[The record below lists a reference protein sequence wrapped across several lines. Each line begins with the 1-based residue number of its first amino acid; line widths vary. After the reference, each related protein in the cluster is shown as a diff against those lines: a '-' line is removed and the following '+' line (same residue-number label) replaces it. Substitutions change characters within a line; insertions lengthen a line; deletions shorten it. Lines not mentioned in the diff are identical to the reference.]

1 MDPVAK
7 RLELL
12 DLQLSPR
19 HPIDVCSERMP
30 LLMPSLSLILG
41 MLLESFLTGPTHAW
55 LAVLI
60 GSPLILIRRVR
71 HRFAILAC
79 VMAMALGGLRLACYT
94 HLPDTDISNWVT
106 DQDTPAT
113 FTGTVSNTPRLIKTD
128 WAYASQHPQTPG
140 QSFDLQVENPY
151 SGTVR
156 VYAIIPIPDLTV
168 GTRITV
174 HGRISRFSPAPNP
187 GQFDMAAHQ
196 ARRNCFVTAYVKS
209 PASVKIL
216 PGLPGPWVRLVR
228 ARSQWQQG
236 VAETFTGPG
245 QDTTPQSALLK
256 ALLLGVRSDVPSATL
271 EAFQTTGLLH
281 LISLSGLHVGILM
294 TLVWVVCQCLGLL
307 KPARATFC
315 LCVLGGFL
323 WLVPLRAATVRAG
336 VIAGLFCLAI
346 LLRRKPHPVNTLSV
360 AALLLLLT
368 RPTQLF
374 EAGWQLSFSSVLGI
388 LLVSHRLESWGDAR
402 FLACCP
408 VPESPVGRIGHHV
421 LRSSL
426 TLLAV
431 GLGAWLGSAGLLA
444 YHFYCITPLSVL
456 YTLIALP
463 LVALILVVG
472 FVHILAALVCP
483 LANPLTLAILNG
495 LCHGLVGMVHG
506 LSLIPGSRVLLGCVS
521 WIPVTLYYGLLLP
534 GLLWKTKRVTRR
546 LVALALILPLA
557 WVQGPKL
564 WQHRRPVLELTC
576 LSVGHG
582 QALLLHAPGRHTYL
596 FDAGS
601 LYQKDI
607 GRRIVSAYL
616 DFRGIRAIDAIVVS
630 HNDADHM
637 NGIPEILQHCPVA
650 RVYTTA
656 KVIDQAQENPGPAP
670 WLQAYLQSRN
680 RSLEPLPSILS
691 PGQSADGRL
700 TVKQLWPR
708 ADTAT
713 EYLSDND
720 ASLVLLITYGGHTI
734 LVTSDIEQATQEQL
748 IALCPDLHPDVLVAP
763 HHGSVTTLSEAFLSH
778 MAARIILCSGSTRQF
793 NRRRVISTPETYH
806 TPEMGA
812 ITLCLRKHGL
822 ITVEGWLSPRG
833 AADEISTDAAP

>member
-1 MDPVAK
+1 MDPVK
-7 RLELL
+7 RRLELL
-12 DLQLSPR
+12 DLQLTPR
-19 HPIDVCSERMP
+19 HPIDVCSERMT

-41 MLLESFLTGPTHAW
+41 ILLESFLTSSRHVW

-60 GSPLILIRRVR
+60 GSPLVLIRRGP
-71 HRFAILAC
+71 HRFVVLAC

-94 HLPDTDISNWVT
+94 HLPGTDISNGVT

-113 FTGTVSNTPRLIKTD
+113 LTGTISNTPRLIKTD
-128 WAYASQHPQTPG
+128 WVYASQLPQTPG
-140 QSFDLQVENPY
+140 QSFDLQMEDPY
-151 SGTVR
+151 CGTVR
-156 VYAIIPIPDLTV
+156 VYATEPIPALTL
-168 GTRITV
+168 GTHITV
-174 HGRISRFSPAPNP
+174 HGRVSRFAPAPNP

-209 PASVKIL
+209 PASVEIL
-216 PGLPGPWVRLVR
+216 PGMPGLWHRILR
-228 ARSQWQQG
+228 ARSQWQQRM
-236 VAETFTGPG
+236 AETFVGPG
-245 QDTTPQSALLK
+245 QDTTTQSALLK
-256 ALLLGVRSDVPSATL
+256 ALLLGVRSDVPSTTL

-307 KPARATFC
+307 KPARAAFC

-346 LLRRKPHPVNTLSV
+346 LLRRKPHPANTLSV
-360 AALLLLLT
+360 AALLLLLI

-388 LLVSHRLESWGDAR
+388 LLVSHRLESWSYKR

-408 VPESPVGRIGHHV
+408 LPESPVGRIGHHV

-431 GLGAWLGSAGLLA
+431 GLGAWLGSTGLLA

-456 YTLIALP
+456 YTLITLP
-463 LVALILVVG
+463 LVTLILVVG
-472 FVHILAALVCP
+472 FVHILASLICP
-483 LANPLTLAILNG
+483 FILPMTLINLNL
-495 LCHGLVGMVHG
+495 LCSGLVGMVHG

-521 WIPVTLYYGLLLP
+521 WMPVTQYYGLLLT
-534 GLLWKTKRVTRR
+534 GLWWKTKRVSRG

-582 QALLLHAPGRHTYL
+582 QALLLHAPGRHTTL
-596 FDAGS
+596 FDAGA

-616 DFRGIRAIDAIVVS
+616 DFRGILALDAIVAS

-637 NGIPEILQHCPVA
+637 NGIPEILQHCHVA

-656 KVIDQAQENPGPAP
+656 KVIDQAQKDQGPAP
-670 WLQAYLQSRN
+670 WLQAYLQSRD

-691 PGQSADGRL
+691 PGQSTDGRL
-700 TVKQLWPR
+700 TIEQLWPHP
-708 ADTAT
+708 DTAT
-713 EYLSDND
+713 EYLSDNN
-720 ASLVLLITYGGHTI
+720 ASLVLLITYGDHTI
-734 LVTSDIEQATQEQL
+734 LLTSDIEQATQEQL
-748 IALCPDLHPDVLVAP
+748 IALYPDLQPDVLVAP
-763 HHGSVTTLSEAFLSH
+763 HHGSVNTLSENFLSH
-778 MAARIILCSGSTRQF
+778 MAARIILCSCSTRQF

-812 ITLCLRKHGL
+812 ITLCLRKDGP

-833 AADEISTDAAP
+833 AADAISTDAAQ